1 MKNLHDKLLSR
12 GAASLTDAELLALLV
27 ESADDRRDP
36 RLTAEALIA
45 VYGSLTAVAHA
56 EIGRLRMSE
65 GLGLRRA
72 ERIRLAAELGRRAA
86 AATAAATASVTTD
99 ADVVRLMRPHFDAIR
114 HEECWAIYLT
124 SSNRIIEHS
133 RVSQGGVQ
141 ATVVDHR
148 LIVKRALELLATQTI
163 LVHNHPSGSPAP
175 SACDNRLTDN
185 LAKAAALMNIRLA
198 DHVIIGGR
206 GNYYSYAEN
215 GKI

>member
-27 ESADDRRDP
+27 ESSDDRRDP
-36 RLTAEALIA
+36 RQTAENLLAA
-45 VYGSLTAVAHA
+45 YGSLTAVAHA

-72 ERIRLAAELGRRAA
+72 ERIRLATELGRRAT
-86 AATAAATASVTTD
+86 AATAAATATVTTD
-99 ADVVRLMRPHFDAIR
+99 ADVVRIMRPILDAMG

-124 SSNRIIEHS
+124 SSNRIIEHC

-148 LIVKRALELLATQTI
+148 LIVKRALELLATQII
-163 LVHNHPSGSPAP
+163 LVHNHPSGNVQP
-175 SACDNRLTDN
+175 SNDDRRLTASVQSA
-185 LAKAAALMNIRLA
+185 AKLMNIRLLDHLVVTDGAYFSFA
-198 DHVIIGGR
+198 DEGLI
-206 GNYYSYAEN
+206 
-215 GKI
+215 

>member
-56 EIGRLRMSE
+56 VIGRLRMSE

-86 AATAAATASVTTD
+86 AAPAAATASLPPD
-99 ADVVRLMRPHFDAIR
+99 ADVGRLMRQHFDAIR

-141 ATVVDHR
+141 ATGVDHR
-148 LIVKRALELLATQTI
+148 HIVKRGRELLATQTRR
-163 LVHNHPSGSPAP
+163 VHKHPSGTAAP
-175 SACDNRLTDN
+175 SDADRTLTLRIRDAAALFDIRLTD
-185 LAKAAALMNIRLA
+185 
-198 DHVIIGGR
+198 HIIIAREGDFSFRRAGLL
-206 GNYYSYAEN
+206 
-215 GKI
+215 

>member
-148 LIVKRALELLATQTI
+148 LIVKRALELLATQII
-163 LVHNHPSGSPAP
+163 LVHNHPSGTAAP
-175 SACDNRLTDN
+175 SDADRTLTMRIRDAAALFDIRLTD
-185 LAKAAALMNIRLA
+185 
-198 DHVIIGGR
+198 HIIIAREGDFSFRRAGLL
-206 GNYYSYAEN
+206 
-215 GKI
+215 